1 MIPVHR
7 EIKDLVIKDKF
18 NQGNFGLWFYKFVSL
33 DGNTL
38 KSGDNDVNDYK
49 DQYENLCKNNKFLD
63 KLIENKHINQIAF
76 YKSKESTHKTL
87 TFKATLI
94 SPLVTGIGNA
104 HPCEVGMT
112 FDHSLGIPYIPAS
125 SIKGIVRFAHTLS
138 LVDEAYEKNI
148 VDEEGWF
155 DDEADWTK
163 IPTIFGISQ
172 DNGRRGKVIFL
183 DAYPEKVPDLH
194 VDIMNPHY
202 TPYYSECEPPA
213 DYYNPIPIKF
223 LTVAKG
229 TTFIF
234 RALIDKNTDIEEDVS
249 SAFIN
254 SLEKEGVGAKTAVG
268 YGRFKIESNDEPQYL
283 IDDYEEKFLTEE
295 EKLKREI
302 RTFIDYIHKTND
314 SGIIDSL
321 FDQWQKDNK
330 INNNKEIAEAFKKKV
345 KKTKANG
352 EFTAHY
358 KKIAEI
364 LDINLEKSENVDE
377 SNNEK
382 PEKQTDNDIES
393 ELKKALKKIKKAN
406 GNKKKI
412 KGILKDHKKIKDKI
426 LEEYPDLNELLQDE

>member
-18 NQGNFGLWFYKFVSL
+18 NQGNFGLWFYKFIEL
-33 DGNTL
+33 DKDFKTGNDDIDMYQKRYKKL
-38 KSGDNDVNDYK
+38 HEND
-49 DQYENLCKNNKFLD
+49 KFL
-63 KLIENKHINQIAF
+63 KILIENKHLSQYAF
-76 YKSKESTHKTL
+76 CKSKEDTHKTL

-223 LTVAKG
+223 LTVAEK

-234 RALIDKNTDIEEDVS
+234 RVLIDKKASDIEQEVS
-249 SAFIN
+249 RAIKN

-268 YGRFKIESNDEPQYL
+268 YGRFKIESNDEPQNL
-283 IDDYEEKFLTEE
+283 IDAYEEKFLTEE

-302 RTFIDYIHKTND
+302 RTFIDNIQKTND
-314 SGIIDSL
+314 SSIIDSL